1 MNQASLICIDLFSN
15 RSSLITDVSFSRI
28 VTWALRRMFLVAIA
42 CSSQVGIQG
51 TGENWNKLYC
61 ICLCCVATCFKAC
74 ILGLVNGEVQACAC
88 ISGTSCNHLT
98 SSQPTF
104 YPNCCYGNHLHECII
119 WQHLNSTLCVWLSD
133 PESVWCYNM
142 GSHQDLPMGRARSK
156 RKTTS
161 HGAAPDHGE
170 MGVGE
175 FIFCPPDR
183 QFPGVTTQQ
192 RRRSQQDWALKA
204 RSMTNSTVHA
214 GMAFPPSLFHSSRS
228 PTPVPWDRFPK

>member
-51 TGENWNKLYC
+51 MGENWNKLYC

-119 WQHLNSTLCVWLSD
+119 WQHLNSTLCVSGCLTQNLSD
-133 PESVWCYNM
+133 ITIWAPIKTYPRVELEVRERQ
-142 GSHQDLPMGRARSK
+142 HPMGQPL
-156 RKTTS
+156 TTGRWELVNLS
-161 HGAAPDHGE
+161 SVLQTDN
-170 MGVGE
+170 
-175 FIFCPPDR
+175 
-183 QFPGVTTQQ
+183 
-192 RRRSQQDWALKA
+192 SQ
-204 RSMTNSTVHA
+204 V
-214 GMAFPPSLFHSSRS
+214 
-228 PTPVPWDRFPK
+228 